1 MEKME
6 LTPEQVIIQILTG
19 KSIDSLRAWFE
30 QADRVRRA
38 IVGVSTLIERLDEAP
53 NPYYGVVPFDGS
65 LVLCESYG
73 NPSHFFTTL
82 GKWNI
87 TGGGCN
93 YGKEATDILNEL
105 GIKWTR
111 LKEPEIHIQGLF
123 GGVIQI
129 DEDHFG
135 NKYPPVSEMVLFHLG
150 ETFNYASGDKI
161 YFGYYPSKKL
171 FTEINQSDL
180 LRKERN

>member
-1 MEKME
+1 ME
-6 LTPEQVIIQILTG
+6 IH
-19 KSIDSLRAWFE
+19 
-30 QADRVRRA
+30 
-38 IVGVSTLIERLDEAP
+38 LIFL
-53 NPYYGVVPFDGS
+53 
-65 LVLCESYG
+65 L
-73 NPSHFFTTL
+73 HL

-129 DEDHFG
+129 DEDQFG
-135 NKYPPVSEMVLFHLG
+135 NKYPPVSEMVWFHLG

-161 YFGYYPSKKL
+161 YFGYYPSKIL
-171 FTEINQSDL
+171 FTEINRSDL